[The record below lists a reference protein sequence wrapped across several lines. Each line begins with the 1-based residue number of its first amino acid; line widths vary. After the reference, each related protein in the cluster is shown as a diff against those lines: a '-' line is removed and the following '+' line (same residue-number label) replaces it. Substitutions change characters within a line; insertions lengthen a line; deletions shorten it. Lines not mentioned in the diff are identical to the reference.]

1 MSAIPLAPRYPGLR
15 KPPTEH
21 RPSLWHILRLVFY
34 RGPKV
39 LLTSQISEECAVSMI
54 VMCSPALLFSA
65 LLTLPQ
71 LIFRS
76 PRQQAYYY
84 FSQVLDQDPTRW
96 VVLILV
102 SVCVIVSLA
111 LPAVM
116 PKPSNLE
123 NS

>member
-1 MSAIPLAPRYPGLR
+1 
-15 KPPTEH
+15 
-21 RPSLWHILRLVFY
+21 
-34 RGPKV
+34 
-39 LLTSQISEECAVSMI
+39 MI